1 MSIRLICPGCR
12 KQLAVPDATAGNLA
26 RCADCNTLFHVPAVA
41 APVSPRASQCL
52 PVSYPAARWTAGKMG
67 MLLVGVVALAAAGFF
82 GARLL
87 PAQRPQQEA
96 VAVRPDQ
103 DLTPPAPIS
112 ARPQP
117 SNPPKP
123 SNVEAL
129 PEEDTGSLPP
139 RRTEPPVTEPTSQQV
154 PRPESSPPP
163 PRQADPPRTRPVV
176 REEWEDETPKKRT
189 PKPPR
194 DDNPRPAPRQAD
206 DGTRYAALDKHALQ
220 APAEAEQSITALAE
234 YLIKPAKN
242 DREKVR
248 AIYRWITDRI
258 AYNAPAFLARRDPGD
273 CSAAAVLK
281 SRLTVCEGYA
291 NLFVALC
298 KEANVEAIK
307 IHGHGKGYGHTPGES
322 LQENHA
328 WNAVRLDDGWAL
340 LDATWGAGAIGSDRN
355 WSKRFTEF
363 FFLTPPDQ
371 LIYSHFPNESK
382 WQLLE
387 PPVAADTYRR
397 WPRVDPIL
405 FQYGV
410 TGRQVREKLDSPR
423 FREFVQIYA
432 PKGPIHLHKAP
443 IEKHLKAGQEY
454 EFEIDAPTCVKVAA
468 LNNGQWHHFTKRGD
482 VWYAKI
488 TPTTG
493 DLRISGQF
501 PDDNKQYWGILAYV
515 AEPAAP

>member
-1 MSIRLICPGCR
+1 MG
-12 KQLAVPDATAGNLA
+12 
-26 RCADCNTLFHVPAVA
+26 VA
-41 APVSPRASQCL
+41 
-52 PVSYPAARWTAGKMG
+52 
-67 MLLVGVVALAAAGFF
+67 LVGIIALAAVGFF

-87 PAQRPQQEA
+87 LAQRPQQEP
-96 VAVRPDQ
+96 VAAIRSEKESAPPQTDARE
-103 DLTPPAPIS
+103 TPPAKS
-112 ARPQP
+112 EP
-117 SNPPKP
+117 SHFPTP
-123 SNVEAL
+123 SEVETL
-129 PEEDTGSLPP
+129 PEEDTGSPTP
-139 RRTEPPVTEPTSQQV
+139 RRTKPTATGPTPMPEPILPK
-154 PRPESSPPP
+154 PRAPASPPK
-163 PRQADPPRTRPVV
+163 QADPSRAKPPAL
-176 REEWEDETPKKRT
+176 REEWDDETPKKRA
-189 PKPPR
+189 PKRPR
-194 DDNPRPAPRQAD
+194 DDADPKPATRVAD
-206 DGTRYAALDKHALQ
+206 DSKRYAAIDEHALQ
-220 APAEAEQSITALAE
+220 APAEAEQSIAALAA
-234 YLIKPAKN
+234 YLVKPAKN

-258 AYNAPAFLARRDPGD
+258 AYNAPAFLAHRDPGD

-281 SRLTVCEGYA
+281 SRLTVCEGYT

-298 KEANVEAIK
+298 KEANVKAVK
-307 IHGHGKGYGHTPGES
+307 IQGHGKGYGYVAGES

-328 WNAVRLDDGWAL
+328 WNALRLDGGWAL

-355 WSKRFTEF
+355 WSKRFSDF

-387 PPVAADTYRR
+387 PTVAADAYRR

-410 TGRQVREKLDSPR
+410 MGSQVREKLESPG

-443 IEKHLKAGQEY
+443 IEKRLKAGQEY
-454 EFEIDAPTCVKVAA
+454 EFEIEAPTCVKLAA
-468 LNNGQWHHFTKRGD
+468 LSNGQWHHFTKRGN

-488 TPTTG
+488 MPPVG
-493 DLRISGQF
+493 QLRISGQF